1 MTTDL
6 DKKFVWHPCTQMKDH
21 EILPPIEIVKGEG
34 SLLFDCDGN
43 KYIDGISSWW
53 VNLLG
58 HSNPELN
65 KELRIQSETLE
76 HVIFAGFTHELAA
89 KLASELCRLA
99 PGNPKKVFFSDCG
112 SAAVEV
118 ALKMSFQYWLQT
130 GKPKKKKFVALSGA
144 YHGETLG
151 ALSVGGCELYRELYK
166 PLMLD
171 TFDVPGPD
179 CWPRDDGKTVE
190 ERSLEAFDILRETVE
205 KNHEEIAA
213 IFIEPLVQCAN
224 SMNIYSPVYLKK
236 LRELCTEFDIHLVAD
251 EIAVGYG
258 RTGKWFACE
267 HAEIVPDF
275 LCTSKGLTGGYMP
288 FAATIIQ
295 DEKIFDA
302 FYGEYSE
309 YKAFYHSHSYTG
321 NPMACKIALKV
332 IEILENKVMAE
343 LPERIKVL
351 QEILNKLSE
360 LKHVGPTRQCGFIG
374 AIELFKNTKNFEK
387 YPADQRVGWNV
398 YRNALKK
405 GALLRPIGDVIYFLT
420 PLNIPIDT
428 LRELGNIAYESIKEI
443 TQECESVKV
452 QK

>member
-34 SLLFDCDGN
+34 SILFDNNGN

-65 KELRIQSETLE
+65 KELRAQSETLE
-76 HVIFAGFTHELAA
+76 HVIFAGFTHKYAA
-89 KLASELCRLA
+89 KLAAELCRLA
-99 PGNPKKVFFSDCG
+99 PGDPKKVFFTDCG

-130 GKPKKKKFVALSGA
+130 GKPKKKRFVSLSGA

-179 CWPRDDGKTVE
+179 CRPCNDEKTVE
-190 ERSLEAFDILRETVE
+190 ERSLAAFEILRKTVE

-224 SMNIYSPVYLKK
+224 NMNIYSPIYLKK
-236 LRELCTEFDIHLVAD
+236 LRELCNEFEIHLVAD

-267 HAEIVPDF
+267 HAGIVPDF

-295 DEKIFDA
+295 DAKVFDA

-321 NPMACKIALKV
+321 NPMACRIALKV
-332 IEILENKVMAE
+332 IEILETKVMSE
-343 LPERIKVL
+343 LPERIEVL
-351 QEILNKLSE
+351 EEILKKLSE
-360 LKHVGPTRQCGFIG
+360 LKNVGATRQCGFIG
-374 AIELFKNTKNFEK
+374 AVELFKNTENFEK
-387 YPADQRVGWNV
+387 FPADKRVGWNV
-398 YRNALKK
+398 YRKALEK
-405 GALLRPIGDVIYFLT
+405 GALLRPLGDVIYFLA
-420 PLNIPIDT
+420 PLNIPIKT
-428 LRELGNIAYESIKEI
+428 LRELGNIAYDSIKE
-443 TQECESVKV
+443 TTE
-452 QK
+452 

>member
-1 MTTDL
+1 MTINL

-34 SLLFDCDGN
+34 SLLFDSCGN

-76 HVIFAGFTHELAA
+76 HVIFAGFTHEHAA
-89 KLASELCRLA
+89 KLAAELCRLA

-130 GKPKKKKFVALSGA
+130 GNPKKKRFVALSGA

-151 ALSVGGCELYRELYK
+151 ALSVGGCELYKDIYK
-166 PLMLD
+166 PLMLN

-179 CWPRDDGKTVE
+179 CRPCNDGKTVE
-190 ERSLEAFDILRETVE
+190 ERSLEAFEILRKTVE

-224 SMNIYSPVYLKK
+224 SMNIYSPIYLKK
-236 LRELCTEFDIHLVAD
+236 LRELCTEFNIHLVAD

-295 DEKIFDA
+295 DDKIFDA
-302 FYGEYSE
+302 FYGDYSE
-309 YKAFYHSHSYTG
+309 YKAFYHSHSYTA

-351 QEILNKLSE
+351 QEILEKLAT
-360 LKHVGPTRQCGFIG
+360 LNHVGATRQCGFIG
-374 AIELFKNTKNFEK
+374 AVELFKNAEKFGK
-387 YPADQRVGWNV
+387 YPAEQRVGWNI
-398 YRNALKK
+398 YRKALEK
-405 GALLRPIGDVIYFLT
+405 GALLRPLGDVIYFFA
-420 PLNIPIDT
+420 PINIPIDT
-428 LRELGNIAYESIKEI
+428 LCELGNIAYESIKEI
-443 TQECESVKV
+443 TE
-452 QK
+452 